1 LPLLPTV
8 TDLSSPPLSQLAQP
22 SAPGPLS
29 PLTGPAAP
37 AAPVL
42 VLGAGLMGRLLAVAL
57 AQRGHAVRVVDA
69 SGPDGQGAAARV
81 AAAML
86 APLAESAVTEPSVVA
101 MGQYALARWPQLLAT
116 LAQPVFFQQNGTLI
130 LWHRQD
136 QPEARRFAQQLAH
149 TTHNL
154 PNLPQP
160 QTLDAA
166 GIHALEPALEQR
178 FHQGYYLPEEG
189 QLDNRELLAA
199 LGATLLELGVSVQ
212 WNTPMT
218 LAEAQA
224 EQARQGGWVLDCR
237 GLGAQGDTAKSGTG
251 MQPLRG
257 EAMGMPPLRGEGLG
271 MGLGMQPLRGE
282 GLGMQP
288 LRGVRGEVVR
298 LHAPDVHLSRP
309 TRLLHPRYPIY
320 IAPKPNGVYVVGATE
335 IETSDASPAS
345 VRSVLEL
352 LSACYAVHPGF
363 GEARILELNT
373 QRRPTLPDNLPAVVE
388 AAPQLLQINGLYRH
402 GFLIAPALLDAVLQ
416 HMQGSAPALAQS
428 WGLRFLTLS
437 SSEARA

>member
-1 LPLLPTV
+1 MTQRHPLE
-8 TDLSSPPLSQLAQP
+8 
-22 SAPGPLS
+22 
-29 PLTGPAAP
+29 

-42 VLGAGLMGRLLAVAL
+42 VLGAGLMGRLLAVVL
-57 AQRGHAVRVVDA
+57 AQRGHAVKVVDA
-69 SGPDGQGAAARV
+69 SGPEGQGAAARV

-101 MGQYALARWPQLLAT
+101 MGQYALARWPELLAT
-116 LAQPVFFQQNGTLI
+116 LAQPVFFQQEGTLI

-149 TTHNL
+149 TTQNL
-154 PNLPQP
+154 ASLPKA

-166 GIHALEPALEQR
+166 AVHALEPGLEQR
-178 FHQGYYLPEEG
+178 FHQGYYLPGEG
-189 QLDNRELLAA
+189 QLDNRELLSA
-199 LGATLLELGVSVQ
+199 LGATLTQLGVEVR
-212 WNTPMT
+212 WNSPMT
-218 LAEAQA
+218 LVEAQD
-224 EQARQGGWVLDCR
+224 EQAQRGGWLLDCR
-237 GLGAQGDTAKSGTG
+237 GLGAQGDTARNERGRQS
-251 MQPLRG
+251 LRG
-257 EAMGMPPLRGEGLG
+257 QNTGL
-271 MGLGMQPLRGE
+271 
-282 GLGMQP
+282 QP

-335 IETSDASPAS
+335 IESSDASPAS

-388 AAPQLLQINGLYRH
+388 AAPQVLQINGLYRH

-416 HMQGSAPALAQS
+416 HMQGTAPTLAQG
-428 WGLRFLTLS
+428 WGLSFQTLS
-437 SSEARA
+437 SAEAGQ